1 MTKSTQGFRFEQG
14 DVYWRAVWT
23 GYGVALA
30 GTLVLGLALFIWD
43 ANVWWIVLAGV
54 VSLYGGGLLA
64 GLLSGGPEP
73 LNGALVGLAYFA
85 TVAVVIFAGAASDVL
100 PDPLP
105 GLPRGDS
112 TLFMAWPL
120 GQLASST
127 LGALSSGLLLGRRN
141 ATRR

>member
-1 MTKSTQGFRFEQG
+1 MAESTEGFRLRER
-14 DVYWRAVWT
+14 DVYWKAVWT
-23 GYGVALA
+23 GYGLALA
-30 GTLVLGLALFIWD
+30 GTLGLGLPLFIWD

-54 VSLYGGGLLA
+54 SCLYGGGLVA

-85 TVAVVIFAGAASDVL
+85 TVVVVIFAGAASDIL

-105 GLPRGDS
+105 GLPKGDS

-120 GQLASST
+120 GQLAAST
-127 LGALSSGLLLGRRN
+127 LGALSSGRLIGRRS
-141 ATRR
+141 AARR